1 MPWPRPRVSWPPQ
14 TGQGSVFVKRR
25 GGFIIC
31 SSRLSIF
38 RLLVERQQESAGGA
52 SRSPILMRGRLA
64 RVMEP
69 APVDSFVEQWL
80 VGVVS
85 FGHQQRGEFLRLEL
99 KALVR
104 RDRLP
109 PRQGDGFARVR
120 GFDEGVVGLGAAVVG
135 VSGVEQQDG
144 VGFVRGIVAS
154 GRRGLPLRWRQYPPR
169 AVGLLLADIAWPLG
183 VEGFVVAV
191 VELDR
196 KS

>member
-31 SSRLSIF
+31 SSRLNIF

-109 PRQGDGFARVR
+109 PRQGDGFDRVR

-144 VGFVRGIVAS
+144 VGFVPRG
-154 GRRGLPLRWRQYPPR
+154 GGGQRGLPLRWRQYPPR
-169 AVGLLLADIAWPLG
+169 AVGLPLADVARSLG
-183 VEGFVVAV
+183 GKRLVVAV
-191 VELDR
+191 V
-196 KS
+196 